1 MERENYYS
9 LPSLKNICKRKWALS
24 YEKPFVFN
32 ITVNDMRDVQNHEP
46 TKYQFIGTTD
56 IHNMSAMT
64 YMSSSAPDRMVKVG
78 EVRRARG

>member
-1 MERENYYS
+1 MERDAYCS
-9 LPSLKNICKRKWALS
+9 VAALKKMSRRIWAIR
-24 YEKPFVFN
+24 YDKPFKFN
-32 ITVNDMRDVQNHEP
+32 IIVNDMRDVQNHKP

-56 IHNMSAMT
+56 IHDISVIT

>member
-1 MERENYYS
+1 MERDAYYS
-9 LPSLKNICKRKWALS
+9 LPALRNISKRKWALP
-24 YEKPFVFN
+24 YETPFPFN
-32 ITVNDMRDVQNHEP
+32 IAVNDMRDVQNHKP

-56 IHNMSAMT
+56 IHDISVIT